1 MEAQYW
7 ETDGLHFAP
16 RGSQVGR
23 IDVEMVQL
31 HVYPWPHEVSDGTT
45 PSVLFLSEPSNLSG
59 GRFGWEMGA
68 EVLGQ
73 SLALVVAQLAH
84 P

>member
-1 MEAQYW
+1 MGDRRLTLRAK
-7 ETDGLHFAP
+7 GLAGGADRCGNGATP
-16 RGSQVGR
+16 RVSSNFT
-23 IDVEMVQL
+23 
-31 HVYPWPHEVSDGTT
+31 WPHEVSDGTT
-45 PSVLFLSEPSNLSG
+45 PSVLFLSDPSNLSG